1 MLFDFPH
8 SKVCSSGT
16 TVSLSYI
23 ARGNSEWE
31 KAFEHRLGEL
41 RYFQI
46 NECREPEHLPLCS
59 EKLVSIP
66 PIILVN

>member
-1 MLFDFPH
+1 MFWDFPH
-8 SKVCSSGT
+8 RKICSSRT

-41 RYFQI
+41 HYFQSSK
-46 NECREPEHLPLCS
+46 CLEPEHLPLCS
-59 EKLVSIP
+59 EKLVSVP